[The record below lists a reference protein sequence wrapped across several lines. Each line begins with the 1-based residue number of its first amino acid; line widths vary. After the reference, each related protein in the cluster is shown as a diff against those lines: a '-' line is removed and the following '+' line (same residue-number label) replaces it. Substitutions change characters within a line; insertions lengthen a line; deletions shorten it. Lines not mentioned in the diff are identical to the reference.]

1 MFQKRDVVYCETMG
15 VCVVEEVTKLNSNN
29 ELYPYYGLRS
39 VFTKKMAYIPVN
51 NSNIGL
57 RELIGVEEAKAV
69 IERKEED
76 LKLLGEAKYVL
87 KKNGQELPVTEEP
100 EEPV

>member
-1 MFQKRDVVYCETMG
+1 
-15 VCVVEEVTKLNSNN
+15 
-29 ELYPYYGLRS
+29 
-39 VFTKKMAYIPVN
+39 MAYIPVN

-87 KKNGQELPVTEEP
+87 KKNGLELPVTEEP
-100 EEPV
+100 KEPVSKSIKGVNYND